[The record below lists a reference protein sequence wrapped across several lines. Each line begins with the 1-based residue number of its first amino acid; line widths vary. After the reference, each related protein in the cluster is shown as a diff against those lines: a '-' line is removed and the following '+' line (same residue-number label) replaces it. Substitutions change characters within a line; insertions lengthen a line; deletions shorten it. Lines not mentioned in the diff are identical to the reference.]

1 MLTVKN
7 LQVHYGMIHALRSV
21 SIHVRPGEIVA
32 LIGGNGAGKSTLLA
46 AISGIV
52 RPTAGEVS
60 LDGTGITRLPPDRIV
75 REGVAHVPEGRH
87 VFKPLTVEDNL
98 LLGAYH
104 RFSRGRSA
112 AIRHEIDGI
121 FTLFP
126 VLAERR
132 RQVAGT
138 LSGGEQQMLAIGR
151 ALLSAPKVLTLD
163 EPSMGLAPRVVKE
176 IFGLVARLRQERG
189 VTILLVEQNAR
200 GALAIADRAYV
211 LETGRVVLQGS
222 SEELLA
228 NPDVQRA
235 YLGHARSDPAPA
247 GQASA
252 ASQTVEDQRA

>member
-1 MLTVKN
+1 
-7 LQVHYGMIHALRSV
+7 
-21 SIHVRPGEIVA
+21 
-32 LIGGNGAGKSTLLA
+32 
-46 AISGIV
+46 
-52 RPTAGEVS
+52 
-60 LDGTGITRLPPDRIV
+60 
-75 REGVAHVPEGRH
+75 
-87 VFKPLTVEDNL
+87 VEDNL

-104 RFSRGRSA
+104 RFSRGRSV

-163 EPSMGLAPRVVKE
+163 EPSMGLPPRVVKE
-176 IFGLVARLRQERG
+176 IFGHIARLRKERG

-235 YLGHARSDPAPA
+235 YLGHARRDPAPA
-247 GQASA
+247 GHASA
-252 ASQTVEDQRA
+252 ASQPVEGERA